1 MGAEYIPLGIP
12 FLFLDGNLGLIS
24 SIIVGV
30 GLIGIILLILKMFD
44 ML

>member
-12 FLFLDGNLGLIS
+12 FLFLDGNLSLIS
-24 SIIVGV
+24 SIIIGA
-30 GLIGIILLILKMFD
+30 GLIGTILLILKIFD